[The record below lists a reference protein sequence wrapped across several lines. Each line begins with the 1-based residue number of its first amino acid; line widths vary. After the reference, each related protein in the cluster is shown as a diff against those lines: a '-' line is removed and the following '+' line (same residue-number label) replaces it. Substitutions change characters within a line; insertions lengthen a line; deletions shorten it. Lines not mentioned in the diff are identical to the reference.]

1 LEQLLK
7 HDLLRYLFPD
17 SNEQMHRHPT
27 ALALVRAAMVSTDQR
42 MAQDKPVTPAFI
54 LAALLWT
61 EVQHRAQLLQERGD
75 PPIPAMHHA
84 SQQAIADAARNI
96 AIPRR
101 FSQPMR
107 EIWEFQLRL
116 QNRRGRKAAEL
127 VDHRRFR
134 AAYDFLLLREQAGEE
149 TGDLGSWWTD
159 FQQLPMDQ
167 RLQQAAQESG
177 PQGGRRSRGRRS
189 SKKA

>member
-1 LEQLLK
+1 
-7 HDLLRYLFPD
+7 
-17 SNEQMHRHPT
+17 
-27 ALALVRAAMVSTDQR
+27 
-42 MAQDKPVTPAFI
+42 
-54 LAALLWT
+54 
-61 EVQHRAQLLQERGD
+61 
-75 PPIPAMHHA
+75 
-84 SQQAIADAARNI
+84 
-96 AIPRR
+96 
-101 FSQPMR
+101 MR

-167 RLQQAAQESG
+167 RLQQAALESG